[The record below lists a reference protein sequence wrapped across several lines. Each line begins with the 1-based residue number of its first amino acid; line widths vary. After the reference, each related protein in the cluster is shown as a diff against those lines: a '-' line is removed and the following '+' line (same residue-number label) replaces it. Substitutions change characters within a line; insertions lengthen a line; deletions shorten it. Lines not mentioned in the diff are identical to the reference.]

1 MRIVTKEIE
10 VFDVD
15 DVRNDEFLKEKVIE
29 KYRDFNVDFNDWHDE
44 VLAHCKEE
52 LKGYGFWGVDIN
64 YSGFWSQGDGAS
76 FTADG
81 LYWLTFAKQFQEDI
95 GITGRELKM
104 LVALDDDYDLF
115 EFSVKR
121 RKGCRYYHEDSV
133 YVDSKSYLYKFE
145 WSYPRLWKRLCE
157 IYESLNNV
165 LEDYVQKWNIEIYRA
180 LEEEYDYLRSD
191 EAVLESLDNGGY
203 EFLED
208 GTIY

>member
-1 MRIVTKEIE
+1 MRIVTKVIK

-15 DVRNDEFLKEKVIE
+15 DVRNYEFLKEKVLA
-29 KYRDFNVDFNDWHDE
+29 KHRDFNVYFNDWHDG
-44 VLAHCKEE
+44 VLDHCKEQ
-52 LKGYGFWGVDIN
+52 LKGYGFWGVDIS
-64 YSGFWSQGDGAS
+64 YIGFGSQGNGAS

-95 GITGRELKM
+95 GITARELKM
-104 LVALDDDYDLF
+104 LAALDDDYDLF

-121 RKGCRYYHEDSV
+121 RTGCRYYHEDSV
-133 YVDSKSYLYKFE
+133 YVDSNEYLYNFE
-145 WSYPRLWKRLCE
+145 KSYPRLWKRLYD

-180 LEEEYDYLRSD
+180 LEEEYYYLISD
-191 EAVLESLDNGGY
+191 EAVLESLDNVGY

-208 GTIY
+208 GTLY